1 MPRFHSRRLRHR
13 LKSRPV
19 MVATAVVLLIT
30 IFAILEVTNI
40 THYFGTKVPAVIPI
54 PPTSAT
60 DNPSSPSSSAQ
71 NNPPKTS
78 APKDKE
84 TTTSPSNVSTNS
96 DLPLD
101 SPYGQFVSNHA
112 PGSGGSPTTV
122 DSVCSTTPGAKCYI
136 KFTKSDGTTSQLPSQ
151 TIGSDGST
159 RWSSWDSNILSSGSW
174 TVTAVATLGEQTK
187 TTQDPTP
194 LIIE

>member
-1 MPRFHSRRLRHR
+1 M
-13 LKSRPV
+13 KTRPA
-19 MVATAVVLLIT
+19 MVAAVVVLLVS
-30 IFAILEVTNI
+30 IFAILELTNVTN
-40 THYFGTKVPAVIPI
+40 FFRSKVPAVIPI
-54 PPTSAT
+54 TPTSAT
-60 DNPSSPSSSAQ
+60 DDSSSSSSSAQ
-71 NNPPKTS
+71 NNPSKTS

-84 TTTSPSNVSTNS
+84 TTTSPGNVSTNS
-96 DLPLD
+96 NLPLD
-101 SPYGQFVSNHA
+101 PPYGQFVSNHA

-174 TVTAVATLGEQTK
+174 TVTAVATLAEQTK

-194 LIIE
+194 LIIK